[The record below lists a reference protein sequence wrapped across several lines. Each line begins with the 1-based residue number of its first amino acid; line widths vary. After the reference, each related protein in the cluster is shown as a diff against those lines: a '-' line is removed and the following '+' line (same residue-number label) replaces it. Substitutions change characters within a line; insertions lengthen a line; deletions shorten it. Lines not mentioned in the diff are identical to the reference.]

1 MVLCP
6 EARGEGEFQAMAQ
19 DPKAI
24 CPGEA
29 MGEPAFPADQ
39 PPRRG
44 FGLGLGLGLGLGIGI
59 GGDTSDTAV
68 YLARLR
74 MPSAKAG
81 FIAAILANP
90 DNPAAAKVKRCPGA
104 TPLPEIALNLARN
117 RDA

>member
-1 MVLCP
+1 
-6 EARGEGEFQAMAQ
+6 MAQ
-19 DPKAI
+19 DQKTI

-44 FGLGLGLGLGLGIGI
+44 FGLGLGLGIGI

-74 MPSAKAG
+74 VPSAKAG

-90 DNPAAAKVKRCPGA
+90 DTTAAAKIIRCPGA
-104 TPLPEIALNLARN
+104 TPPPEIALNVAGHQ
-117 RDA
+117 DA

>member
-1 MVLCP
+1 MVLCAG
-6 EARGEGEFQAMAQ
+6 ARGEGEFQAMAQ
-19 DPKAI
+19 DQKTI

-44 FGLGLGLGLGLGIGI
+44 FGLGIGSGIGIGIGI
-59 GGDTSDTAV
+59 GGDTAD

-74 MPSAKAG
+74 LPSAKAG

-90 DNPAAAKVKRCPGA
+90 ETTAAAKVKRCPGA
-104 TPLPEIALNLARN
+104 TPPPEIALIVAGNQ
-117 RDA
+117 DA